1 MIHFKLRDFIFLFLI
16 LLPTF
21 VSGQSDNTGSSSF
34 INPGADTLYVGYTYW
49 WPESGPFIGTCGIPY
64 ALVFTGLV
72 QSMGASETA
81 PTGLYSSKPGVI
93 EIEEILKLEG
103 VGKATYSGQKIFV
116 SDCFEHADVEVGDT
130 VLVFCY
136 EYEGSVSIPGS
147 DSILKIE
154 GLADPAVTSIK
165 KYVAAGQEASA
176 IADDIPMWEE
186 RGLGAALR
194 QIIACEE
201 SGYGR

>member
-1 MIHFKLRDFIFLFLI
+1 MIHYKLRNFIFSVLI
-16 LLPTF
+16 LCPAWVL
-21 VSGQSDNTGSSSF
+21 GQSSSTGSNGF
-34 INPGADTLYVGYTYW
+34 AKPGADTLYVGYTYW
-49 WPESGPFIGTCGIPY
+49 WPESGPFVGACGTPY
-64 ALVFTGLV
+64 ALAFVGIV
-72 QSMGASETA
+72 QSINDTEKIANGS
-81 PTGLYSSKPGVI
+81 YQSKQGVI
-93 EIEEILKLEG
+93 EIAEVLEVEG